1 MKPMNSSKSVAKSS
15 PRRVILAG
23 AVAAALVGIMQP
35 AARAAL
41 LVHEFGFA
49 GMTIGLGGSANVTN
63 NAFIFHNASI
73 ATNMA
78 SLAQYTGYL
87 KTGIFGHNA
96 SDPVDDVWNGFGI
109 NSGNA
114 QAYFDANGSVLFGVG
129 IMSNDLGVFLGDPSQ
144 FGTPIYNTFLGHA
157 VTNTDVLMRYT
168 FEGDAD
174 LSGTIDAT
182 DISLAANGFNNALGG
197 WNNGDNTYQG
207 FVDATSF
214 SLLANAFNNQD
225 GSIPPPLVGDGK
237 APGVVPEP
245 GSLGLLMIGTLGIL
259 ARRRK
264 SA

>member
-1 MKPMNSSKSVAKSS
+1 MKPATSSNFAAISTPS
-15 PRRVILAG
+15 RLILA
-23 AVAAALVGIMQP
+23 VALAGLIQP
-35 AARAAL
+35 AAKSAL
-41 LVHEFGFA
+41 LVHEYGFG
-49 GMTIGLGGSANVTN
+49 GMPIAPTGSANVTN

-73 ATNMA
+73 ATNMS

-87 KTGIFGHNA
+87 STGIFGHNA
-96 SDPVDDVWNGFGI
+96 FDPVDDVWNGYGI

-114 QAYFDANGSVLFGVG
+114 QAYFDVNGSVLFGVG
-129 IMSNDLGVFLGDPSQ
+129 IMSNDLGVFLGDPGSY
-144 FGTPIYNTFLGHA
+144 GTAIYSSFLGHA

-174 LSGTIDAT
+174 LSGVIDAT